1 MKKTMETIEIENEVE
16 NVNVQIQQ
24 LQTLIT
30 DLRIMKLT
38 TENFE
43 LLKEH
48 KELFIYKSSEFLN
61 ILYEKFNDMEQALD
75 DTAFYFQNL
84 VEKIGKTKTG
94 VNMKK

>member
-1 MKKTMETIEIENEVE
+1 METIEIENEVE

-48 KELFIYKSSEFLN
+48 KELFIYL
-61 ILYEKFNDMEQALD
+61 
-75 DTAFYFQNL
+75 
-84 VEKIGKTKTG
+84 
-94 VNMKK
+94 